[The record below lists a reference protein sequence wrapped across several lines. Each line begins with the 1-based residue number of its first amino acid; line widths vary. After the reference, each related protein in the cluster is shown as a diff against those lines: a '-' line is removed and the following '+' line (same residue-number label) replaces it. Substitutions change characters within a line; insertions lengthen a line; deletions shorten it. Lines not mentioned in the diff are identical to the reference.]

1 MTQEDQVF
9 IVDVVVTDLM
19 REAMVSNV
27 ISRSTSAIVKLSAI
41 VKIHKYRRLHEKHH
55 FTLMAV
61 KMHNTLERDMD
72 HFMKECACFFHDRR
86 SRGHLSLSFCIQFF
100 R

>member
-1 MTQEDQVF
+1 MTQENQAF

-19 REAMVSNV
+19 QEAMVSNV
-27 ISRSTSAIVKLSAI
+27 NSQSTSAIMELSTI

-61 KMHNTLERDMD
+61 KVHNTLERDTD
-72 HFMKECACFFHDRR
+72 HFIKECACLFHDRR
-86 SRGHLSLSFCIQFF
+86 SRGHLSLYFCIQFF